1 MTPTEKRLEDSHKS
15 KKTTK
20 ELMLELKKEIDSV
33 TPKGYSTFHVYTLKD
48 LDTALDAQ
56 LTEVWDK
63 CCDLLGDPDDAL
75 TKLMAWLHRKHK
87 KHDQTN

>member
-1 MTPTEKRLEDSHKS
+1 MTDTKKRLEDSHKS

-63 CCDLLGDPDDAL
+63 CCGLLGDPDDAL